1 MSRGTKF
8 ADFSPY
14 TSIENMDPMLRA
26 QQYSFNGRI
35 FLPPNPEPFANG
47 NINNN
52 SDMTYADNSGRSG
65 QFSRKENDSQYNV
78 MSNIMSDNT
87 KTNTQPGYSLY
98 NGNGLI
104 EMTQGESAK
113 PYDLFKG
120 SSKAQNTDVSIISN
134 IVVPNSLSRTFFSND
149 NAERIQLQII
159 NAVAQKYQKQIAKQS
174 YQELQIIMKSMYL
187 QYGRNLPDNIEG
199 QVIILNKYVVD
210 ACVDIIGP
218 NVLQYNKYIE
228 DITSPIPVMPRSQN
242 VSNKG
247 YKFGDFSSLIPS
259 QTIYNNLNENL

>member
-8 ADFSPY
+8 SDFSTY
-14 TSIENMDPMLRA
+14 TSIDNMEPMLRA

-35 FLPPNPEPFANG
+35 FLPPNPTPFNNKNNSYNNSNSNEFFANDVNVG
-47 NINNN
+47 T
-52 SDMTYADNSGRSG
+52 SDILTTEYQQRQDIT
-65 QFSRKENDSQYNV
+65 
-78 MSNIMSDNT
+78 SNYYQQGS
-87 KTNTQPGYSLY
+87 S
-98 NGNGLI
+98 GLI
-104 EMTQGESAK
+104 QMKHGEATK

-120 SSKAQNTDVSIISN
+120 SSNSQNTNVNIISN

-159 NAVAQKYQKQIAKQS
+159 NAVAQQFQKQISKQS

-187 QYGRNLPDNIEG
+187 QYGRNLPDDIEG
-199 QVIILNKYVVD
+199 QVVTLNKYVVD
-210 ACVDIIGP
+210 ECVRIIGP

-228 DITSPIPVMPRSQN
+228 DITSPIPIMPRSQN

-259 QTIYNNLNENL
+259 TTNTI